1 MTTSISPY
9 AGPVAEEALQSFFEL
24 NQQLRKGGMRNL
36 FLAIVVI
43 FAAAG
48 LKSMGLVPAVWALI
62 IIVEAYAALTVLPY
76 LVGATPPT
84 WVATFL
90 TGTAGD
96 NNKIPEGLENANK
109 WAKKVWRFGLW
120 TVAYASLAL
129 WVVAL
134 WNVED
139 NFHLILPLIA
149 SGLGV
154 TVLAVL
160 LFEEGNFF
168 PWTMYLIKVSF
179 LILLLNMAAP
189 GEWGLTVTRW
199 VDQMR
204 ITKATKAKDQ
214 ALRTSQAEL
223 EEISRQCYLKKAAK
237 PGQIVLAEDLDR
249 CSVEF
254 ITKQQRCLRRV
265 EVAVRDRGP
274 EVDSN
279 GIATTQCLE
288 TGDWAP
294 APRASKPTLPPQDR
308 TVVTQSP
315 PVAVTPPPRVAVN
328 TDPATWTCTPYKE
341 FDYNVQQDRRLVFPI
356 DKVGPGRY
364 ELVFTGMRM
373 HTFHKKVRTTEGR
386 ETEKDER
393 FATCYIDPEGR
404 TSNCTDMSGTSLPNF
419 TAKHEELARWLNTPL
434 TTPDREQPY
443 GKVVVKHD
451 DKVTLIGSQ
460 GRFEVKAVSN
470 DRPVVI
476 DLNVDAYPLN
486 YGGGTDERHNFH
498 GVLRRCEAT

>member
-168 PWTMYLIKVSF
+168 PWTMYLIKASF

-265 EVAVRDRGP
+265 EAAVKDRGP
-274 EVDSN
+274 EIDGN

-308 TVVTQSP
+308 TVVVPSP
-315 PVAVTPPPRVAVN
+315 PAVVAPPPRVAVN
-328 TDPATWTCTPYKE
+328 TDPATWTCTPSKE
-341 FDYNVQQDRRLVFPI
+341 FDYDPQNMFRVDFPL
-356 DKVGPGRY
+356 GPGKY
-364 ELVFTGMRM
+364 EIEITGMRQQVLQRNIM
-373 HTFHKKVRTTEGR
+373 ANGQRTDGREWYATCLFDPDGKTHDCKERKGEATGGPLPNFSVKHEDVSRWIDRPLSVPILTEPYGKVIVRTTE
-386 ETEKDER
+386 
-393 FATCYIDPEGR
+393 
-404 TSNCTDMSGTSLPNF
+404 N
-419 TAKHEELARWLNTPL
+419 
-434 TTPDREQPY
+434 
-443 GKVVVKHD
+443 KVIP
-451 DKVTLIGSQ
+451 IGSK
-460 GRFEVKAVSN
+460 GRFETKGDKFVL
-470 DRPVVI
+470 
-476 DLNVDAYPLN
+476 DLNVDPFPTN
-486 YGGGTDERHNFH
+486 YQGH
-498 GVLRRCEAT
+498 GLKGILRRCEATN